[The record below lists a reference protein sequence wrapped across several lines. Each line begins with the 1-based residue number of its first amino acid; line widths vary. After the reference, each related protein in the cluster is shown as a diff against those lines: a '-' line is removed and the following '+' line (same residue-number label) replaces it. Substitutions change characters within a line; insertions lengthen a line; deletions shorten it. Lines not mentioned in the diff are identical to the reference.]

1 VIEFPPSAAYGKKIP
16 FAQLKKQGLP
26 ARYSEWMKS
35 LTWAY
40 KLSPA
45 TVNLAATESVRE
57 IEVMDLTLKEKCS
70 TLRTLATLITAIDR
84 LIPSP
89 LIFRVFSEDGEGRG
103 IAFNLKA
110 SGGALY
116 GTSDM
121 FRLFRTEGDVALPSG
136 VVDLESLFKNLASS
150 VSGLAV
156 WAGESLKE
164 FDNRHYRA
172 ESLRSSRVDLE
183 RKISHARQ
191 LHCKYELAKEK
202 LRIERELLWLESKDW
217 RIGKTYEQN

>member
-1 VIEFPPSAAYGKKIP
+1 MIEFPQSAAYGKKIP
-16 FAQLKKQGLP
+16 FVQLKKQGLP
-26 ARYSEWMKS
+26 ARFSEWMKS
-35 LTWAY
+35 LVWAY

-70 TLRTLATLITAIDR
+70 TLRTLATLITAIDG

-136 VVDLESLFKNLASS
+136 VVDLESLFKNLAAT
-150 VSGLAV
+150 V
-156 WAGESLKE
+156 AGMTVLPGETLK
-164 FDNRHYRA
+164 DLDARHYRA
-172 ESLRSSRVDLE
+172 ESLRAALAEIEKKLSRETQLD
-183 RKISHARQ
+183 RKYA
-191 LHCKYELAKEK
+191 LAKEK
-202 LRIERELLWLESKDW
+202 QRIEKEIKQCQNSK
-217 RIGKTYEQN
+217 K

>member
-1 VIEFPPSAAYGKKIP
+1 MIEFPKSAAYGKKIP

-45 TVNLAATESVRE
+45 TMNLAATESVRE

-70 TLRTLATLITAIDR
+70 TLRTLATLITAIDK

-89 LIFRVFSEDGEGRG
+89 LIFRVFDEDGEGRG
-103 IAFNLKA
+103 GAFNLKV

-116 GTSDM
+116 GTSDA

-136 VVDLESLFKNLASS
+136 VVDLESFFKNLAAS
-150 VSGLAV
+150 V
-156 WAGESLKE
+156 AGMTALPGETLK
-164 FDNRHYRA
+164 DLDARHYRA
-172 ESLRSSRVDLE
+172 ESLRADRAEIE
-183 RKISHARQ
+183 RKISKEKQ
-191 LHCKYELAKEK
+191 LERKYALAKEK
-202 LRIERELLWLESKDW
+202 QRIERELG
-217 RIGKTYEQN
+217 RVVP

>member
-1 VIEFPPSAAYGKKIP
+1 MMEFPQSAAYGKKIP
-16 FAQLKKQGLP
+16 FVQLKKQGLP

-35 LTWAY
+35 LVWAY

-45 TVNLAATESVRE
+45 TMNLAATESVRE

-89 LIFRVFSEDGEGRG
+89 IIFRILDEGGEGRG
-103 IAFNLKA
+103 VAFNLKA

-116 GTSDM
+116 GTSDV

-136 VVDLESLFKNLASS
+136 VVDLESFFKNLAASTAEMT
-150 VSGLAV
+150 VLPD
-156 WAGESLKE
+156 ETLKE
-164 FDNRHYRA
+164 LDTRHYRA
-172 ESLRSSRVDLE
+172 ESLRADLAEIE
-183 RKISHARQ
+183 RKLSKETQ
-191 LHCKYELAKEK
+191 LDRKYALAKEK
-202 LRIERELLWLESKDW
+202 QRIQREVLVVS
-217 RIGKTYEQN
+217 G